1 MSDCSKYLSAGLI
14 GIATLVGA
22 VPMVSAAPPA
32 LGMLTRYAV
41 LSATPGTGGA
51 VTCTDAS
58 VNGNVGNSGARSAV
72 TWTRCHT
79 TGTITAPVR
88 LQVLADFNRVYVGLG
103 ATPCTRILTGT
114 LAGVRLAPGT
124 YCFNSTA
131 ALTGTLTLA
140 GTSTGVWTFLV
151 HGDLTGKSFSVVM
164 ANGARPCNVYWSPTG
179 ATTMTTS
186 NLKGNVVAGKAI
198 TLTGGSFVGRA
209 LALRA
214 VTLTGVAVTGC
225 PTI

>member
-1 MSDCSKYLSAGLI
+1 MSDCSKYLSAGLL
-14 GIATLVGA
+14 GIAALVGA
-22 VPMVSAAPPA
+22 VPTVFAAPPA

-58 VNGNVGNSGARSAV
+58 VNGNVGNSGYRSAV

-88 LQVLADFNRVYVGLG
+88 AQVLSDFNRVYVGLG
-103 ATPCTRILTGT
+103 AAPCQRILTGT
-114 LAGVRLAPGT
+114 LAGVKLAPGT
-124 YCFNSTA
+124 YCFNQAA

-140 GTSTGVWTFLV
+140 GPSTGVWTFLV
-151 HGDLTGKSFSVVM
+151 DGDLTGKSFSVVM
-164 ANGARPCNVYWSPTG
+164 ANGARACNVYWAPTG

-225 PTI
+225 GTI